1 MINPRSRYL
10 AKSSSVP
17 KQRLNIQISDSGET
31 SDSDQSYT
39 DDEGS
44 SGVDVS
50 PPSVSGSHQEFGEWA
65 ELSYPDEL
73 GSSDVTSHSRASR
86 HSRDR
91 GVLPA
96 SRSRSGRRYSRRDV
110 RPQREA
116 FHQRTQRRHRSPE
129 SPDSAD
135 SAEDLVE
142 DYGHHRPDRRAWPP
156 AAAAAVGGYA
166 QSSSSG
172 PSYNV
177 FPNGT
182 AAHQPPHYPHLGA
195 ALPPS
200 DQLVRFGPL
209 AHMGRSGQYGNTSPP
224 YGYGGGSHFPPPHAG
239 GMPPFFGHDQL
250 PGHPGPHPAHLP
262 PHQPRDRSRGQS
274 PPEPPPLSHMVPH
287 HSNAHF
293 GGPPFSS
300 PDLIPYGANGY
311 MPFNP
316 NFPPMPPGMLSHPLF
331 APIPRQPESPS
342 STSHSET
349 AKEAKEVNDAKD
361 EAIARLE
368 KLILDERAER
378 EARDAAREA
387 AIAKAAADKLA
398 AEERAAAE
406 KKIADEAAANA
417 RAAALAEAEQK
428 AAEAA
433 VAAQKAAEELAAAA
447 AAEARKSA
455 EEAAAAAAEEA
466 KKAADEAAA
475 AAAAAAAAEATK
487 AAEEAAAKAAAKPPP
502 EKKKPIKFKDAVGR
516 KFNFPFH
523 LCATWQGMEEL
534 IRQAFLHVEVIG
546 PHVAEGHYDLV
557 GPSGDIILPQVWET
571 VVEPDWTITM
581 HMWPIPEKPKE
592 PDQPPA
598 EEAAAPPPEEPKKK
612 ADAAAAAAKKPKASR
627 AEAGSFAM
635 WMMGNNRPKPKQPLK
650 A

>member
-17 KQRLNIQISDSGET
+17 KQRLNIHISSDQGDT

-39 DDEGS
+39 DDDEGS

-50 PPSVSGSHQEFGEWA
+50 PPSVTGSQQEFSEWA
-65 ELSYPDEL
+65 HLSYPDEL
-73 GSSDVTSHSRASR
+73 GSSDVASHPRTSR

-91 GVLPA
+91 GAVPA

-116 FHQRTQRRHRSPE
+116 FIQRTTRRHRSPE
-129 SPDSAD
+129 SPDSGE
-135 SAEDLVE
+135 SAEDLVD
-142 DYGHHRPDRRAWPP
+142 DYNHHRPDRRGWLP

-182 AAHQPPHYPHLGA
+182 AGHPHYPHPGPT
-195 ALPPS
+195 LPPS

-224 YGYGGGSHFPPPHAG
+224 YGYGGSHYPPPHAG

-250 PGHPGPHPAHLP
+250 PGHPGPHPGHLP

-274 PPEPPPLSHMVPH
+274 PPEPPTLSHMVPTH
-287 HSNAHF
+287 GNAHF
-293 GGPPFSS
+293 GGPPFGS

-316 NFPPMPPGMLSHPLF
+316 NFPPMPPGMLGHPLF
-331 APIPRQPESPS
+331 GPIPRQPESPS
-342 STSHSET
+342 ATSQSDT
-349 AKEAKEVNDAKD
+349 AKDAKDVKDAKD

-406 KKIADEAAANA
+406 KKIAGEAAANA
-417 RAAALAEAEQK
+417 RAAALAEAEQR
-428 AAEAA
+428 AAETA

-447 AAEARKSA
+447 AAEARKTA

-475 AAAAAAAAEATK
+475 AGAAAAAAEAKK
-487 AAEEAAAKAAAKPPP
+487 AAEEAAAKAAKKPPP

-523 LCATWQGMEEL
+523 LCATWQVCSSE
-534 IRQAFLHVEVIG
+534 I
-546 PHVAEGHYDLV
+546 
-557 GPSGDIILPQVWET
+557 
-571 VVEPDWTITM
+571 
-581 HMWPIPEKPKE
+581 
-592 PDQPPA
+592 
-598 EEAAAPPPEEPKKK
+598 
-612 ADAAAAAAKKPKASR
+612 
-627 AEAGSFAM
+627 
-635 WMMGNNRPKPKQPLK
+635 
-650 A
+650 

>member
-1 MINPRSRYL
+1 MFKSHSRYPT
-10 AKSSSVP
+10 KPSSVP
-17 KQRLNIQISDSGET
+17 KQRLNIHISDQGDT
-31 SDSDQSYT
+31 SESEQSYT

-44 SGVDVS
+44 SDVVDVS
-50 PPSVSGSHQEFGEWA
+50 PPSVTGSIGEWA
-65 ELSYPDEL
+65 HLSYPDEI
-73 GSSDVTSHSRASR
+73 GSSEASHPRTSR

-91 GVLPA
+91 ETLPA
-96 SRSRSGRRYSRRDV
+96 SRSRSSHRYSRRDV

-116 FHQRTQRRHRSPE
+116 FQQRAARRHRSPE
-129 SPDSAD
+129 SPDSE

-142 DYGHHRPDRRAWPP
+142 DYTRHRPERRGWPP
-156 AAAAAVGGYA
+156 TGAAAVGGYA
-166 QSSSSG
+166 QSASSG

-177 FPNGT
+177 FPNG
-182 AAHQPPHYPHLGA
+182 AAGHPHFPHAGPV
-195 ALPPS
+195 LPPS

-224 YGYGGGSHFPPPHAG
+224 YGYGGSHFPPPHAG

-262 PHQPRDRSRGQS
+262 PHQPHDRSRGQS
-274 PPEPPPLSHMVPH
+274 PPEVPPLPHMVPPH
-287 HSNAHF
+287 GNPHF
-293 GGPPFSS
+293 GGPPFGS

-316 NFPPMPPGMLSHPLF
+316 NFPPMPPGMLAHPLF
-331 APIPRQPESPS
+331 NQIPRQPESPS
-342 STSHSET
+342 ATSQSDT
-349 AKEAKEVNDAKD
+349 AKD

-433 VAAQKAAEELAAAA
+433 IAAQKAAKELAAAA
-447 AAEARKSA
+447 AADAKKAA

-487 AAEEAAAKAAAKPPP
+487 VAEEAAKAAAKKPPP

-534 IRQAFLHVEVIG
+534 IRQAFLHVDVIG

-571 VVEPDWTITM
+571 VIEPDWTITM

-592 PDQPPA
+592 PDPPPPA
-598 EEAAAPPPEEPKKK
+598 EEPPAPPPEEPKKP
-612 ADAAAAAAKKPKASR
+612 AAPAPKKPKVR
-627 AEAGSFAM
+627 PEAGSFAM

>member
-1 MINPRSRYL
+1 MINPRSRYR

-17 KQRLNIQISDSGET
+17 KQRFSIHISDSADT

-39 DDEGS
+39 DDEDS
-44 SGVDVS
+44 SGEVVS
-50 PPSVSGSHQEFGEWA
+50 PPSVTGSQQDFGEWA
-65 ELSYPDEL
+65 HLSYPDEL
-73 GSSDVTSHSRASR
+73 GSSDVASHPGTSR

-91 GVLPA
+91 GAVPA
-96 SRSRSGRRYSRRDV
+96 SRSHSRSGRRYSRRDV

-142 DYGHHRPDRRAWPP
+142 DYGHHRPERRAWPP
-156 AAAAAVGGYA
+156 AAAAAAAVGGYA

-182 AAHQPPHYPHLGA
+182 AAHQQQHYPHPGP

-209 AHMGRSGQYGNTSPP
+209 APMGRSGQYGNTSPP

-287 HSNAHF
+287 HTNAHF
-293 GGPPFSS
+293 GAPPFGS

-316 NFPPMPPGMLSHPLF
+316 NFPPMPPGMLGHPLF
-331 APIPRQPESPS
+331 GPIPRQPESPS
-342 STSHSET
+342 ATSQADSAKE
-349 AKEAKEVNDAKD
+349 KEAKEVKDAKD

-417 RAAALAEAEQK
+417 RAAALAEAEQR

-466 KKAADEAAA
+466 KKAAEEATA

-487 AAEEAAAKAAAKPPP
+487 AAEEAAAKAAKKPPP

-523 LCATWQGMEEL
+523 LCSTWQVCTSSIYDFRIAILTSLYREWRSLSGKRFCMSKL
-534 IRQAFLHVEVIG
+534 LDLTLQKGTTTSLGLVVILSY
-546 PHVAEGHYDLV
+546 HR
-557 GPSGDIILPQVWET
+557 SG
-571 VVEPDWTITM
+571 
-581 HMWPIPEKPKE
+581 KPLLS
-592 PDQPPA
+592 PT
-598 EEAAAPPPEEPKKK
+598 
-612 ADAAAAAAKKPKASR
+612 
-627 AEAGSFAM
+627 G
-635 WMMGNNRPKPKQPLK
+635 L
-650 A
+650 